1 MKCKIQVINMSGKH
15 DRYDFDIEKEI
26 VTGSFC
32 IIPKA
37 VTYYEKRDE
46 FQIEVI
52 NIFIYCY
59 SST

>member
-1 MKCKIQVINMSGKH
+1 MSGKH